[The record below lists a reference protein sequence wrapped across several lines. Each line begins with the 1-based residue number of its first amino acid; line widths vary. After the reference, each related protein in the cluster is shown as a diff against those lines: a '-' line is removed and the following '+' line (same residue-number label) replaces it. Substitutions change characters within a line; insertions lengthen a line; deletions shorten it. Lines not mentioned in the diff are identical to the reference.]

1 MKPNFPISNALYYI
15 GHPNQ
20 TCLLS
25 RVYVFFNS
33 KGHVIIHLLESSDSS
48 DFSFYSF
55 TWIYRHMGS
64 LGLEFASCLKQG
76 VPSCPSSSLCF
87 LPSFFF
93 FFFFQ
98 CFILEAWR
106 LSFKVILLV
115 STQTPTCLFLLGK
128 RAVWCRICTL
138 IFAII
143 IDHN

>member
-76 VPSCPSSSLCF
+76 VRSCPSSSLCWGVPG
-87 LPSFFF
+87 PSPG
-93 FFFFQ
+93 
-98 CFILEAWR
+98 A
-106 LSFKVILLV
+106 
-115 STQTPTCLFLLGK
+115 THLFRVKGQGMEEG
-128 RAVWCRICTL
+128 RPS
-138 IFAII
+138 
-143 IDHN
+143 D